1 MTDFL
6 RHFKTQDPSVF
17 SDYVIRTFEE
27 SSELEIFLDAKQK
40 EWKQEA
46 DMFLDRCLSL
56 VQYLID
62 INQSDMVLH
71 ALVTLKSIHRYGN
84 QRLRNKG
91 LSDAH
96 DDIDELIRAYVTE
109 DVPESC
115 KISLSEWSDSVDKR
129 NHDGRIEMGNLNW
142 PARTGKSEDRY
153 HNFARAARILRT
165 AYLDEDQ
172 YEAPC
177 IYGIGE
183 REFSM
188 DPDDR
193 DYNRYTCFHHSSK
206 DMLDWLQT
214 KAWSEIR
221 SNVLLSMGRILP
233 AEIAERVFESALEA
247 EDIPSRPSVK
257 EKIMVEFP
265 RAPYGRRGKNVW
277 YTKARSRPVVR
288 TKSLY
293 RCEGFDSE
301 DDDVLWSD
309 DDDDAD
315 YGLVELAG
323 TFMDFTR
330 VPQGVQ
336 WDYL

>member
-6 RHFKTQDPSVF
+6 RHFKTRDPSVF
-17 SDYVIRTFEE
+17 SDYVIRIFQE
-27 SSELEIFLDAKQK
+27 SSEADTFWDSKQK

-46 DMFLDRCLSL
+46 DMFLGRCQSL
-56 VQYLID
+56 VQRMID
-62 INQSDMVLH
+62 IDQGDMVLH

-115 KISLSEWSDSVDKR
+115 KMYLSESSHSMDKR
-129 NHDGRIEMGNLNW
+129 NHECRIEMGNLNW
-142 PARTGKSEDRY
+142 PARTGKSENRY

-177 IYGIGE
+177 VYGIGE
-183 REFSM
+183 REFSS

-193 DYNRYTCFHHSSK
+193 DYNPYTCFHHSSK

-214 KAWSEIR
+214 RAWSEIR

-233 AEIAERVFESALEA
+233 AEIAERVFESALEV

-265 RAPYGRRGKNVW
+265 RTQYGRRGRRLL
-277 YTKARSRPVVR
+277 YTKMRSRTVIR

-301 DDDVLWSD
+301 DDDILWSD
-309 DDDDAD
+309 DDDGDDAD
-315 YGLVELAG
+315 YELVELAG

-330 VPQGVQ
+330 VPQ
-336 WDYL
+336 